1 MILVNIGDAGSA
13 KAIEEAGAKAIATG
27 SWSVAAANGFG
38 DGENMPF
45 DFALANLERIV
56 SSVDAP
62 VTIDLEG
69 GYATNNSKLKENIK
83 KVIAAGAV
91 GVNFEDQIVVG
102 EGLYTIEDQCARI
115 EAIREAVEQAA
126 IPLFINAR
134 TDVFLK
140 TYPAKHNEAQLH
152 EPILRAA
159 PYTRA
164 SASGL
169 FLSVMKETELIKKL

>member
-1 MILVNIGDAGSA
+1 MTTQKERADNFRDLHVKGTPLILFNIWDAGSA

-27 SWSVAAANGFG
+27 SWSVAAANGFD
-38 DGENMPF
+38 DGEKLPL

-56 SSVDAP
+56 VSVDAP

-69 GYATNNSKLKENIK
+69 GYARGKSELKENIK

-91 GVNFEDQIVVG
+91 GINFEDQIVGG

-115 EAIREAVEQAA
+115 EAIREAVEQTL

-140 TYPAKHNEAQLH
+140 TYPTKHDESQLD
-152 EPILRAA
+152 
-159 PYTRA
+159 
-164 SASGL
+164 
-169 FLSVMKETELIKKL
+169 